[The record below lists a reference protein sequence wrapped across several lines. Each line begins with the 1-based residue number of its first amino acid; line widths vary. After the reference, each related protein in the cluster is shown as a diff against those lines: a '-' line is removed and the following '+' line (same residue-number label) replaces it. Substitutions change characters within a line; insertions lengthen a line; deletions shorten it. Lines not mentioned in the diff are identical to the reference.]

1 MGGQHAPTSAP
12 MVTGNGLPQP
22 FLDADGAAQLLELD
36 TEFCR
41 VEPYYLASFVEL
53 VRHNEF
59 KC

>member
-1 MGGQHAPTSAP
+1 